1 MWYNLDRHRFDG
13 KGDLLLMIR
22 ENLCSKPNKT
32 IIHNKECPQGLEPA
46 SIEWYLMIRMGVIC
60 QYVHYLYCWVSI
72 IFNPKIVWT
81 RKPATGRNVGNN
93 FRISLIPLNF
103 ENFYLKIFKCE
114 LCWWIVVVNL
124 PHFMSKQSYYIS
136 YSN

>member
-46 SIEWYLMIRMGVIC
+46 SIE
-60 QYVHYLYCWVSI
+60 
-72 IFNPKIVWT
+72 
-81 RKPATGRNVGNN
+81 
-93 FRISLIPLNF
+93 
-103 ENFYLKIFKCE
+103 
-114 LCWWIVVVNL
+114 
-124 PHFMSKQSYYIS
+124 
-136 YSN
+136 